1 VDLNVDDS
9 EVSYLMSY
17 SRVRTKPDLSI
28 GSEKHEE
35 AIENRD
41 FGSWQYNVQDCFK
54 GMFQE
59 KIREILR
66 ASAPPLAVCF
76 EHWTY
81 DFNLGTGIRN
91 ANAFNAKE
99 VFYVGDK
106 RWDKR
111 SAQGVYYYTPV
122 TWLSTIE
129 ELKEKKKDYMFVGI
143 DNIPETTYKLTN
155 FPWCRNTM
163 MIFGEESTGLT
174 PEMIELCDHVVSIP
188 MCGSVR
194 SLNCGT
200 ASGIAL
206 YEYRKYF
213 DII

>member
-1 VDLNVDDS
+1 
-9 EVSYLMSY
+9 MSTPK
-17 SRVRTKPDLSI
+17 VRTSPDLSI
-28 GSEKHEE
+28 GSDKHEG

-54 GMFQE
+54 GMSQE
-59 KIREILR
+59 KIRETLKR
-66 ASAPPLAVCF
+66 AAPPLAVCF

-106 RWDKR
+106 RWDRR

-122 TWLSTIE
+122 TWLSTID
-129 ELKEKKKDYMFVGI
+129 ELSEMKKDYVFVGI
-143 DNIPETTYKLTN
+143 DNIPETTHNIMDYN
-155 FPWCRNTM
+155 WSRNTM
-163 MIFGEESTGLT
+163 MIFGEESAGLT
-174 PEMIELCDHVVSIP
+174 PGMISLCDHIVSIP
-188 MCGSVR
+188 MYGSVR

-206 YEYRKYF
+206 YEYRRYF
-213 DII
+213 EEISKRKD